1 MGLSLE
7 DVKRLAAQARREW
20 LQDFTNED
28 NIKVKTKERLDLQFN
43 SLICHFL
50 NFTEANGRGSRRHQ
64 SSPVTRFVIEA
75 SKRAVEQWCQA
86 HEEDMPK
93 LSKEQEDQI
102 KAHYLFEYER
112 LLKEKIETLAHAR
125 AQADAEEVISD
136 MVDVFEAGS

>member
-28 NIKVKTKERLDLQFN
+28 KIRIKTKERLDLQFN

-50 NFTEANGRGSRRHQ
+50 NFAEASGRGSRR
-64 SSPVTRFVIEA
+64 SSPVTRFVVEA
-75 SKRAVEQWCQA
+75 SKKAVEQWCQA
-86 HEEDMPK
+86 NEDDMPK

-112 LLKEKIETLAHAR
+112 LLKERIENLALAR
-125 AQADAEEVISD
+125 AKADAEEVISD
-136 MVDVFEAGS
+136 MVDIFEASLDA